1 MKKYRYLFVVIGI
14 FTLGVI
20 IALVYKST
28 SRYVYLDGKVTAY
41 DETPSYSDGSI
52 IFAIDGQY
60 VDIGGGL
67 RQETEFGDVY
77 SPIKLDDSV
86 KAKLVKST
94 YGKLTVI
101 SCSECYVRKN

>member
-1 MKKYRYLFVVIGI
+1 MKKYRYLFEVIGI
-14 FTLGVI
+14 IALGVT
-20 IALVYKST
+20 IALVYKSM

-41 DETPSYSDGSI
+41 NKTPSYSDGPI

-77 SPIKLDDSV
+77 SPIKLNDSV
-86 KAKLVKST
+86 KAKLVNSK
-94 YGKLTVI
+94 YGKLTVTG
-101 SCSECYVRKN
+101 CKECYVHKN